1 MEINERLKKIRNNI
15 GLRQAEFAKA
25 IGIGHSTLGMMEIGK
40 REIKSRYIKTIC
52 SMFNVNEN
60 WFRTGNGE
68 MFNESKDNLLEK
80 LSEQYHLSPIQR
92 KMLAIFIDM
101 DDKKREILSE
111 AFFSFVET
119 ANTFDFKEKKN
130 PNLLNRLTK
139 PDNKLTKE
147 EKLRLLADELEAE
160 EKTKTLPVFTGTN
173 GM

>member
-1 MEINERLKKIRNNI
+1 MELYQRLKNIRKALNLTQMQFSNSI
-15 GLRQAEFAKA
+15 GLSQQ
-25 IGIGHSTLGMMEIGK
+25 TLGMMEVGK
-40 REIKSRYIKTIC
+40 RNIKDRHIKTIC
-52 SMFNVNEN
+52 LLFNVNED

-92 KMLAIFIDM
+92 KMLAVFIDM

-139 PDNKLTKE
+139 LDNKLTKE
-147 EKLRLLADELEAE
+147 EKLRLLSDELEAE
-160 EKTKTLPVFTGTN
+160 EKAKTLPVFTGIN